1 MVIRRVAGGRTV
13 ARSRSRSR
21 RRTPLACPAIALAL
35 ACSIAPAQ
43 DAGAPPQEPA
53 AGVAYG
59 KVVVDEVRL
68 RCWSGAVATPPL
80 FEDALVKDQVVQ
92 LGRSENGFRAVVLPL
107 GPLGYVSKRFAATA
121 DDGTV
126 TSKGAKVAFR
136 YRPRTTEAPVAQL
149 ADGTAL
155 YVVGEEDDWYRC
167 RVPGIEAWVAAAEV
181 QVVDGQDPAVLAA
194 WEQLAQ
200 KQRAEMQARLDAIA
214 AQRQLDEQNRIDLAA
229 VKVVEDAFA
238 AELQKPVAEQKFDP
252 LSQALDKLVATLG
265 EKSEA
270 RVAVA
275 ALQKRIETQRWI
287 AEATAVT
294 REKPPVDEAAKPV
307 PPPTDRLERF
317 ESIGWL
323 RYERHL
329 TGGGTYYLEKG
340 GRRQYVLSC
349 STGRFDLALFV
360 GREVGVIGPR
370 RQPPADTMGTLDVE
384 RIEVLGSAPN

>member
-1 MVIRRVAGGRTV
+1 MVIRRVAGGLPV
-13 ARSRSRSR
+13 ARSGSRSW
-21 RRTPLACPAIALAL
+21 RRTSLAAFALGLSVAAL
-35 ACSIAPAQ
+35 PAQ
-43 DAGAPPQEPA
+43 DAGTPPQEPA
-53 AGVAYG
+53 AGVTYG
-59 KVVVDEVRL
+59 KIVVDEARL

-92 LGRSENGFRAVVLPL
+92 LGRTENGFRAVLLPL
-107 GPLGYVSKRFAATA
+107 GPLGYVSKRFAALA
-121 DDGTV
+121 DDGSV
-126 TSKGAKVAFR
+126 TSKGSKVAFR

-149 ADGTAL
+149 AEGTPL
-155 YVVGEEDDWYRC
+155 HVIGEDADWYRC

-181 QVVDGQDPAVLAA
+181 QVVDGQDATVLAA

-200 KQRAEMQARLDAIA
+200 RQRGEMQERLDAIA
-214 AQRQLDEQNRIDLAA
+214 AQKKLDEQNRIDLAA

-238 AELQKPVAEQKFDP
+238 AELQKPVGEQKFDP
-252 LSQALDKLVATLG
+252 LSQALDKLAATLTPESG
-265 EKSEA
+265 A

-294 REKPPVDEAAKPV
+294 KEKPPIDEAAKPV

-349 STGRFDLALFV
+349 NTGRFDLALFV

-370 RQPPADTMGTLDVE
+370 RQPPGDAMGTLDVE
-384 RIEVLGSAPN
+384 RIEVLGAMTN